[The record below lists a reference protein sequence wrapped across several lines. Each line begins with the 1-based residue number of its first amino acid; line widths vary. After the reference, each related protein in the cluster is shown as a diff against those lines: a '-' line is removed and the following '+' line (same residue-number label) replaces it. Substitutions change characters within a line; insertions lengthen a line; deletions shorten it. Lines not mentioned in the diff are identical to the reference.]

1 MAAYVVWDWNGTLFD
16 DVALCIQVMNGM
28 LEKRGL
34 PRLAGPEQYRQ
45 VFTFPVEEYYKALGF
60 DFSREPFSQ
69 LAVEYISE
77 YDRRA
82 LGCPL
87 RAGAEAALA
96 ELRRRGV
103 KQVIASAS
111 HKKALEEQVA
121 HLGVAG
127 YFQALLGVEDSL
139 GRGKSG
145 LAGDF
150 LRQAGAAATPF
161 SWATPSTTSRPRPPW
176 AAPAPSS
183 PAATRPAPAW
193 SPPAPRCWT
202 PSPSCWPCPSWPGGK
217 HKASLPHPG
226 EALSSRRSDPALP
239 CPRRL
244 GEFPFAPHPLPP
256 PMHIPWRKPLAFR
269 HGRGKIILY
278 ISFQRGIASPFV
290 TPFCRSQG

>member
-60 DFSREPFSQ
+60 DFGREPFSQ

-121 HLGVAG
+121 HFGIAG

-150 LRQAGAAATPF
+150 LRQAGA
-161 SWATPSTTSRPRPPW
+161 
-176 AAPAPSS
+176 
-183 PAATRPAPAW
+183 
-193 SPPAPRCWT
+193 
-202 PSPSCWPCPSWPGGK
+202 GGDALFAVSYT
-217 HKASLPHPG
+217 HLTLP
-226 EALSSRRSDPALP
+226 
-239 CPRRL
+239 
-244 GEFPFAPHPLPP
+244 
-256 PMHIPWRKPLAFR
+256 
-269 HGRGKIILY
+269 
-278 ISFQRGIASPFV
+278 
-290 TPFCRSQG
+290 TN